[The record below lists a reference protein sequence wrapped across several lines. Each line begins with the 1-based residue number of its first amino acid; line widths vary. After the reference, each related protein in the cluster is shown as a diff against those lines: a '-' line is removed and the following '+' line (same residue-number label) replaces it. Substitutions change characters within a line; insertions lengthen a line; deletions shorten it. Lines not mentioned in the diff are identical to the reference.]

1 MPQRVV
7 IDAKFEI
14 PVILDG
20 KEIIKVVNK
29 KLLENSEMHMIY
41 LFLPY
46 LLDQLPKPSI
56 VFVFVSLIRENCKVI
71 INHVP

>member
-41 LFLPY
+41 LSSALSVRSSTKTKYCFRFR
-46 LLDQLPKPSI
+46 KS
-56 VFVFVSLIRENCKVI
+56 N
-71 INHVP
+71 